1 MKPLVVLQSDMING
15 ARLLG
20 WAGQIGELKPGYFA
34 DIIAVRGSPLDDI
47 TAVERVS
54 FVMKGGVV
62 ERLPA
67 PAR

>member
-1 MKPLVVLQSDMING
+1 MKPLAVLQSDMING

-34 DIIAVRGSPLDDI
+34 DVIAVPGSPLEDI
-47 TAVERVS
+47 TVVEHVA

-62 ERLPA
+62 
-67 PAR
+67 ARPQADSR